1 MNEQLFTLLQTQH
14 AETMSRFDKIEAAY
28 ADHEKEDRAAHKMIE
43 RHTMYFNI
51 AFLGLPVLFGTLA
64 KKFGFLPE

>member
-1 MNEQLFTLLQTQH
+1 MDSQVFQLLQTQH
-14 AETMSRFDKIEAAY
+14 KEVMGRFDKIEAAY
-28 ADHEKEDRAAHKMIE
+28 SDHEKEDRAAYKMIE

-64 KKFGFLPE
+64 KKFGFIPE